1 MSFTGRRTGQDALA
15 AGHGVHDIRLDED
28 LWATRMLPEGLL
40 ERWRVADGALVEAG
54 VTVAELLIE
63 GAAVGVAAPVS
74 GRLDV
79 VAGVNTV
86 VEPGSII
93 GRLRT

>member
-1 MSFTGRRTGQDALA
+1 MSFMGRRDGQGAPNGQID
-15 AGHGVHDIRLDED
+15 HDIRLDED

-40 ERWRVADGALVEAG
+40 ERWLVEDGACVEAG
-54 VTVAELLIE
+54 VTLAELLIE
-63 GAAVGVAAPVS
+63 GALVGVVAPVS
-74 GRLDV
+74 GRLAV
-79 VAGVNTV
+79 LAAVNTV

>member
-1 MSFTGRRTGQDALA
+1 MSFMGRRTGHDAPA
-15 AGHGVHDIRLDED
+15 ARQGVHDIRLDED

-40 ERWRVADGALVEAG
+40 ERWLVADGALVEAG
-54 VTVAELLIE
+54 ITVAELLIE
-63 GAAVGVAAPVS
+63 GALVGVAAPVS
-74 GRLDV
+74 GRLEML
-79 VAGVNTV
+79 AAVNAV